1 MESERNSISTLLGID
16 IYASSRTLRRTEN
29 DIETSSMMKTKS
41 AMMMPRS
48 TQEEK
53 RDGAVS
59 SIISRLI
66 AKGGSL
72 LAADYLQRLRR
83 LEVAAAEIEEL
94 VAEHESL
101 AVALR
106 PHVSSLEK
114 ILKPTLSQAED
125 VLDDVVERQRRI
137 VDLPAD
143 TNPFFEPSWA
153 GKKLHTVLST
163 VFHAGHAHSSAPELK
178 NLAKK
183 VHKVQGLI
191 EEADKHFTTSFP
203 PDLKSAPPKV
213 IGRDA
218 ECRKIV
224 AALHLVDGN
233 EDEDDGRPY
242 SVLGIHGAAG
252 SGKTTLAQCV
262 YARAQA
268 QDEDRSGSFDIF
280 MWVHVGRR
288 FTQHK
293 VFYDMLEAATGRP
306 PSSAL
311 VDRHSDD
318 IVALLQDELRG
329 KRILLVLD
337 DVHSNGN
344 GAGLK
349 EILSPLDV
357 VGAGS
362 KVLVTARSVDA
373 LLVLGAEISS
383 CLAIRDLDDDVFAR
397 LFMHY
402 ALPADDGVDERDR
415 GILEFIGAG
424 IAAKL
429 KSSPL
434 AAELVGTELR
444 ARPQIDVWKNFRD
457 TISAA

>member
-1 MESERNSISTLLGID
+1 ML
-16 IYASSRTLRRTEN
+16 
-29 DIETSSMMKTKS
+29 
-41 AMMMPRS
+41 MPRS
-48 TQEEK
+48 SQEEK
-53 RDGAVS
+53 GDGAVS
-59 SIISRLI
+59 SIISRLM

-72 LAADYLQRLRR
+72 LTADDLQRLRR

-94 VAEHESL
+94 VAEHKSL

-106 PHVSSLEK
+106 PHTSSLDT
-114 ILKPTLSQAED
+114 LKPTLSQAED

-163 VFHAGHAHSSAPELK
+163 VFHAGHAHSAAPELK

-183 VHKVQGLI
+183 VHKVQGFI

-252 SGKTTLAQCV
+252 SGKTTLAQCA

-268 QDEDRSGSFDIF
+268 ADEDRSGSFDIS

-293 VFYDMLEAATGRP
+293 IFHDMLEAATGRP

-311 VDRHSDD
+311 VDRDSDD
-318 IVALLQDELRG
+318 TVALLQDELRG

-344 GAGLK
+344 DTDLK
-349 EILSPLDV
+349 QILSPLDV

-373 LLVLGAEISS
+373 LLVLGADISS

-402 ALPADDGVDERDR
+402 ALADDGVDERDR

>member
-1 MESERNSISTLLGID
+1 
-16 IYASSRTLRRTEN
+16 
-29 DIETSSMMKTKS
+29 MKTKS

-48 TQEEK
+48 TQGEK

-59 SIISRLI
+59 SIVGRLI

-72 LAADYLQRLRR
+72 LTADDLQRLRR
-83 LEVAAAEIEEL
+83 LELAAAEIEEL

-106 PHVSSLEK
+106 PHMSSLE
-114 ILKPTLSQAED
+114 IVKPTLSQAED

-163 VFHAGHAHSSAPELK
+163 VFHAGHAHYAAPELK

-183 VHKVQGLI
+183 VHKVQGFI

-203 PDLKSAPPKV
+203 PDLKSAPPMV
-213 IGRDA
+213 FGRDA

-224 AALHLVDGN
+224 AALYPVDV
-233 EDEDDGRPY
+233 DEEDGRPY
-242 SVLGIHGAAG
+242 SVMGIHGAAG
-252 SGKTTLAQCV
+252 SGKTTLAQCA

-268 QDEDRSGSFDIF
+268 ADEDRSGSFDIS

-293 VFYDMLEAATGRP
+293 VFHDMLEAATGRP

-311 VDRHSDD
+311 VDRDSGDT
-318 IVALLQDELRG
+318 VALLQDELRG

-344 GAGLK
+344 GTDLK
-349 EILSPLDV
+349 QILSPLDV

-373 LLVLGAEISS
+373 LLVLGADISS

-402 ALPADDGVDERDR
+402 ALADDGVDERDR

>member
-1 MESERNSISTLLGID
+1 
-16 IYASSRTLRRTEN
+16 
-29 DIETSSMMKTKS
+29 
-41 AMMMPRS
+41 MMPRS

-53 RDGAVS
+53 GGVGVS

-72 LAADYLQRLRR
+72 LAAEDLQRLRR

-106 PHVSSLEK
+106 PHMSSLE

-125 VLDDVVERQRRI
+125 MLDDVVERQRQI

-163 VFHAGHAHSSAPELK
+163 VFHASHAHAAAPELK

-183 VHKVQGLI
+183 VHKVQSLI
-191 EEADKHFTTSFP
+191 EEADKRFTTSFP
-203 PDLKSAPPKV
+203 PDLISAPPKV

-218 ECRKIV
+218 ECRRIV
-224 AALHLVDGN
+224 SALYPVDGN

-242 SVLGIHGAAG
+242 SVMGIHGAAG
-252 SGKTTLAQCV
+252 SGKTTLAQCA

-268 QDEDRSGSFDIF
+268 ADEDRSGSFDIF

-311 VDRHSDD
+311 VDRDSDD

-337 DVHSNGN
+337 DVRSNGN
-344 GAGLK
+344 GNGSGTDLK
-349 EILSPLDV
+349 QILSPLDV

-362 KVLVTARSVDA
+362 KVLLTARSVDA

-383 CLAIRDLDDDVFAR
+383 CLAIRDFDDDVFAR

-402 ALPADDGVDERDR
+402 ALADDGVDERDR

-424 IAAKL
+424 IATKL

-434 AAELVGTELR
+434 AAKLVGTELR
-444 ARPQIDVWKNFRD
+444 ATPQIDVWKSFRD